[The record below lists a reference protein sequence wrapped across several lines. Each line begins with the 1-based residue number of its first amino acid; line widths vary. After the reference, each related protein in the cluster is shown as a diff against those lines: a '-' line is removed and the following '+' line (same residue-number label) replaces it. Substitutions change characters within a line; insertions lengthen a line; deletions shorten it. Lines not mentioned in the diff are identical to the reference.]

1 MISSL
6 LIYSIKSAFVL
17 TLLYVPYTLILRK
30 ETFFR
35 LNRIVLLAILVL
47 SMVLPLCNV
56 SQLVGNEQPV
66 TQVVH
71 QQVEAVSK
79 PAAEKME
86 VTTPVPMEIRE
97 EVAPDAPYDSSWSW
111 YTILSVLCFVG
122 MLLVLLFRVGQ
133 FIRMGVLMRQG
144 CVWKEEKDGVT
155 IYCHA
160 DDVTPCSWMRSI
172 VISKKDYD
180 EQRQE
185 ILLHEQGH
193 ILHHHSFDILLLTL
207 VQMIQWWNP
216 LAYLFGLSLR
226 DVHEYEADHHVLLQG
241 ISFSQYANLLIRKA
255 VGISSLSV
263 ANNFNH
269 SLVKRRVTM
278 MRQRPSSLWKYG
290 KVLYIL
296 PLVLVALSAFATPKV
311 MEPVRNLVGKHFDA
325 HHDEMTPLP
334 PQLNG
339 KMWRGAHCYH
349 NSNLYV
355 RDVIFCEDKTVLHI
369 LSDNH
374 HDSIVIR
381 EDAYITDADGNKYKF
396 LSAIC
401 LNDGFYPFEP
411 VPEGTNVLNFYNG
424 LNDYANI
431 YDIRETCPQHDAL
444 SQLLNIQ

>member
-1 MISSL
+1 MMTAL
-6 LIYSIKSAFVL
+6 FLYSIKSAFVL
-17 TLLYVPYTLILRK
+17 SLLYVPYTLMLCR
-30 ETFFR
+30 ESFFR
-35 LNRIVLLAILVL
+35 LNRFTLLTILGL
-47 SMVLPLCNV
+47 SLLLPLCNFP
-56 SQLVGNEQPV
+56 SLAEEEQLV
-66 TQVVH
+66 THAVH
-71 QQVEAVSK
+71 QQVVAVSK

-97 EVAPDAPYDSSWSW
+97 QVAPDAPYDSSWSW
-111 YTILSVLCFVG
+111 YTILSALCFVG

-133 FIRMGVLMRQG
+133 FIRMGVLMRQA

-180 EQRQE
+180 EHRQE

-216 LAYLFGLSLR
+216 LVYLFGLSLR

-269 SLVKRRVTM
+269 SLVKRRIAM
-278 MRQRPSSLWKYG
+278 MHKTSNPWMQM

-296 PLVLVALSAFATPKV
+296 PLVIVALSAFATPAMKKPV
-311 MEPVRNLVGKHFDA
+311 EESFSSLEYRFINMEA
-325 HHDEMTPLP
+325 I
-334 PQLNG
+334 Q
-339 KMWRGAHCYH
+339 
-349 NSNLYV
+349 S
-355 RDVIFCEDKTVLHI
+355 LHQ
-369 LSDNH
+369 
-374 HDSIVIR
+374 
-381 EDAYITDADGNKYKF
+381 K
-396 LSAIC
+396 
-401 LNDGFYPFEP
+401 
-411 VPEGTNVLNFYNG
+411 
-424 LNDYANI
+424 
-431 YDIRETCPQHDAL
+431 Q
-444 SQLLNIQ
+444 